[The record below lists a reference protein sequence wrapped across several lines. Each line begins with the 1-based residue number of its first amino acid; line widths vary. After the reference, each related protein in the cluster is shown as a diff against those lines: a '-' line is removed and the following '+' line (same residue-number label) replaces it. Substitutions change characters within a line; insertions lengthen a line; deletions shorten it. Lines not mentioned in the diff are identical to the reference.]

1 MVILNPSIELRSDC
15 YSRKHMQCFLLLLP
29 RGTWKSCEEI
39 IRTAVKRL
47 CQNHTAE
54 ISLLYIYP
62 VMLPWLFVLQ
72 YLVGWLLHHCLH
84 FDVHS
89 ESEQHI
95 AHLEN
100 RDTVFRDATS
110 ASLVLTL
117 LLITSTSLS
126 GWLTLVQ
133 TDVSLQL
140 LVGLMFYTLYR
151 HCWYPESESWRLF
164 FSSPDFTSYDTIRV
178 TLEIEVNTIS
188 HY

>member
-1 MVILNPSIELRSDC
+1 M
-15 YSRKHMQCFLLLLP
+15 HCFLLLLP

-62 VMLPWLFVLQ
+62 VVLPWLFVLQ

-89 ESEQHI
+89 DSEQHF

-100 RDTVFRDATS
+100 RDTVFRDAIA
-110 ASLVLTL
+110 ASVGLTL

-126 GWLTLVQ
+126 VWLTLVQ

-151 HCWYPESESWRLF
+151 HCWYSESESWRLLF
-164 FSSPDFTSYDTIRV
+164 FFFLPQ
-178 TLEIEVNTIS
+178 TLLLTTPSGWHLRLKWTGSATLGLLHTFIPCS
-188 HY
+188 Q